1 MNRVN
6 PHKICSGPFRLPF
19 WLACLMCVSGCAA
32 PVTIVDYYSVD
43 SDALR
48 KYRRMEIV
56 SDAELPAGEYA
67 RIGRVKGIYC
77 QKQLGDTTTENQ
89 REAIDQV
96 KLKAARLGATH
107 ISAPI
112 CTLSEG
118 LDMTNN
124 CFDKIV
130 CSAFALENLSAPHN

>member
-1 MNRVN
+1 MKKPRVGQRWLLN
-6 PHKICSGPFRLPF
+6 ARIQRRKGIPKYSSG
-19 WLACLMCVSGCAA
+19 SYQAA
-32 PVTIVDYYSVD
+32 RIRNEKTMV
-43 SDALR
+43 A
-48 KYRRMEIV
+48 K
-56 SDAELPAGEYA
+56 YA

-77 QKQLGDTTTENQ
+77 QKQPGDTTTENQ

>member
-1 MNRVN
+1 
-6 PHKICSGPFRLPF
+6 
-19 WLACLMCVSGCAA
+19 MCVSGCAA

-48 KYRRMEIV
+48 KYRRMEV
-56 SDAELPAGEYA
+56 VGEAKFLAGEYA

-77 QKQLGDTTTENQ
+77 QKQMGDTNTENQ

-96 KLKAARLGATH
+96 KLKAAKLGATH
-107 ISAPI
+107 ISALT
-112 CTLSEG
+112 CTLNEG

-124 CFDKIV
+124 CFDEIV
-130 CSAFALENLSAPHN
+130 CKAFALETRSDTL